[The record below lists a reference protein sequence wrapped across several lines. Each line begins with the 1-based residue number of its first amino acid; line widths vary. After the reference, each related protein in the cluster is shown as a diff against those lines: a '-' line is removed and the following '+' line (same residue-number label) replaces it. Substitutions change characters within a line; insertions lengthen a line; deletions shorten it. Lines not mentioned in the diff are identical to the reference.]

1 MSESNPLHFSW
12 KRRIEFCETD
22 AAGIAHFSTFLLL
35 MEQSEHA
42 LFRSLGLSVF
52 SSAAYHSSAVAS
64 ATVGFDLQAV
74 TWPRVRCEVE
84 YLAPARFEEELIDE
98 VCIERMGAKSVTFVH
113 RLARGSQLI
122 AKGTMVSVC
131 SVKDPATGNL
141 VGQVIPDPIRL
152 ALAKYAVQDGPR
164 S

>member
-1 MSESNPLHFSW
+1 MSESNTNRFSW

-22 AAGIAHFSTFLLL
+22 AAGIAHFSTFLLV

-52 SSAAYHSSAVAS
+52 SSAAYHASSVDYES
-64 ATVGFDLQAV
+64 ACFDLRSI

-84 YLAPARFEEELIDE
+84 YLAPARFEEELVDE
-98 VCIERMGAKSVTFVH
+98 VYIERLGAKSITFVH
-113 RLARGSQLI
+113 RIARGSHLI
-122 AKGTMVSVC
+122 AKGKMISVC
-131 SVKDPATGNL
+131 SVKDPSTGHL
-141 VGQVIPDPIRL
+141 VGQIIPDPVRS
-152 ALAKYAVQDGPR
+152 ALSKYAVQASSR